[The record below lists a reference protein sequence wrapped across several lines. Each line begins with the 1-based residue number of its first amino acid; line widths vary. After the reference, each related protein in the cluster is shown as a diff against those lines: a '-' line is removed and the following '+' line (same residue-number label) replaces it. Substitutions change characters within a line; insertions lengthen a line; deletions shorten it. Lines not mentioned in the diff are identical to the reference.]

1 MSKYS
6 CKKTLPTCECSV
18 SFRLGARQKRAKNV
32 HPVFLPFS
40 GCPMHCVYCAQDR
53 QTGQESPRTIADILA
68 GVRHDFA
75 SLPPCDTGQ
84 TRELAFYGG
93 TFTALPE
100 EDRRACLTLLDE
112 LRASGHI
119 THARCSTRPDALSAG
134 IFEELK
140 FHGID
145 LIELGIQ
152 SFDSAALSASR
163 RGYDGETALRACRIV
178 QEAGFELGI
187 QLLPGMPGSTP
198 EVFIKDAE
206 LALSL
211 RPSCLRFYP
220 CLVPAG
226 TVLARWLKE
235 GCYTPWSIEETTATL
250 GRALARAWEDNVP
263 VIRLSVAPEP
273 AFDAS
278 ILAGPRHPAL
288 GALIQ
293 AEALLVSVLKAMK
306 ELGTP
311 PKALLLPNSC
321 QGFMYG
327 ERGSLKARWAA
338 LGLEPERVFF
348 TDSGQAEL
356 LA

>member
-6 CKKTLPTCECSV
+6 CKKTLPPHGHSI
-18 SFRLGARQKRAKNV
+18 SFKVGTKQKRAKSV

-53 QTGQESPRTIADILA
+53 QTGMEKPRTISDILDA
-68 GVRHDFA
+68 TRADFA
-75 SLPPCDTGQ
+75 TLSPCATGQ
-84 TRELAFYGG
+84 SRELAFYGG
-93 TFTALPE
+93 TFTALPQE
-100 EDRRACLTLLDE
+100 ERRACLTLLDE

-119 THARCSTRPDALSAG
+119 THARCSTRPDALSAD
-134 IFEELK
+134 IFAELNA
-140 FHGID
+140 HGIS

-152 SFDSAALSASR
+152 SFDSDALAASR
-163 RGYDGETALRACRIV
+163 RGYSGETALRACNMV
-178 QEAGFELGI
+178 QEAGFGLGI
-187 QLLPGMPGSTP
+187 QLLPGMPGSSP
-198 EVFIKDAE
+198 DVFIKDAE
-206 LALSL
+206 LALGL

-226 TVLARWLKE
+226 TVLARWLEE
-235 GCYTPWSIEETTATL
+235 GRYIPWSIEETVATL
-250 GRALARAWEDNVP
+250 GMALARAWEEGVP

-288 GALIQ
+288 GSLIQ
-293 AEALLVSVLKAMK
+293 AEALLCAVSKALG
-306 ELGTP
+306 ELGLP
-311 PKALLLPNSC
+311 PQALLLPRSC

-327 ERGSLKARWAA
+327 ERGTLKERWAS
-338 LGLEPERVFF
+338 LGLVTERIFF
-348 TDSGQAEL
+348 TESDQAEL